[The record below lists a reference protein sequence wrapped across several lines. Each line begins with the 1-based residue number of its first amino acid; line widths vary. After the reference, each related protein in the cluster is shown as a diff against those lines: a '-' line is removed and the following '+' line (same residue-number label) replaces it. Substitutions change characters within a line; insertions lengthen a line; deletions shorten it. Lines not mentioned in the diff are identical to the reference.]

1 MRTGLTLSLIA
12 LLTMGCASE
21 ATDLTS
27 SPLITGLD
35 REVEVTQ
42 VARLG
47 GSEPLPPYMGANF
60 DFRLELGLA
69 SPDCPQL
76 SVFPDRVLAAIDED
90 WIGLPPQG
98 WDEPVP
104 VRYVERDR
112 WPAVWQGSLP
122 EGELHQLVMDLAE
135 DVHVVIEDVSYDA
148 AIADEDRQIDLDIN
162 VDTGHAAP
170 VVITVFLMTHARDG
184 VVNMDIDKVVL
195 REVDDR
201 GYAKDYRPEPDEG

>member
-1 MRTGLTLSLIA
+1 MHLGLTLSLVP
-12 LLTMGCASE
+12 LLAMGCASE

-27 SPLITGLD
+27 SPMITGLG

-47 GSEPLPPYMGANF
+47 GAEPLPPYMGATF
-60 DFRLELGLA
+60 DFRLELGLT
-69 SPDCPQL
+69 SPDCPQI
-76 SVFPDRVLAAIDED
+76 SVFPARVLAAIDED

-98 WDEPVP
+98 WDEPIP

-112 WPAVWQGSLP
+112 WAAIWQGSLP
-122 EGELHQLVMDLAE
+122 EGELHQLVVDLAE

-148 AIADEDRQIDLDIN
+148 SIADDDRQLDLGIN

-170 VVITVFLMTHARDG
+170 VVVTVFLETWASDG

-201 GYAKDYRPEPDEG
+201 GYAKDYRPEPDDS